1 MGVSRKKLSTRDF
14 PSGPMVRTQ
23 HSALSTLAAESP
35 GSIFGWGAKIPEDEW
50 CIQKTKIIHLMII
63 IAAD

>member
-23 HSALSTLAAESP
+23 HSALLPLRAQVQSLVGELRS
-35 GSIFGWGAKIPEDEW
+35 
-50 CIQKTKIIHLMII
+50 QKTSGVSKKQRLSI
-63 IAAD
+63 